1 MNTNLENNTVVK
13 SKTSKKKKKAKAKK
27 RRVIILSL
35 IAALLM
41 ISIGGVFYVK
51 TTVDNY
57 ESVIYP
63 GMKIQGIDLSGK
75 TKEEAL
81 KLIEEKYK
89 KSVEQKKLIMTAGDK
104 SYVVNYADMKL
115 SFNLDDTVKSVF
127 EEGKDKGVMEKF
139 KMIRNAEEKDHQLKF
154 TYDNKIIE
162 NKIKTMESELNKN
175 KVNAKITKAGDGFDI
190 TPEQTGM
197 KLDSKSLQEEITKA
211 IASSKETEAEVK
223 VKAKLVEDKPT
234 ITKAEL
240 EKINSKISGF
250 STGYPNSTYERAT
263 NIEISTNTINGTLL
277 MPGDSFSFNT
287 IVGDTTPDKGYLEGV
302 VIVGDK
308 FEKDYGGGVCQVST
322 TLHNAVLR
330 AGMLPDSRLNHN
342 LAVGYVEKGLDAAI
356 AYGWL
361 DYVFTNNTKYP
372 MYLEGYAGNAS
383 VGFNIYSNSALLTG
397 KTYEFYSETYE
408 TIPFETKVE
417 EDPTLEEGTEVVTQY
432 GAQGYKAKAYRVT
445 YDNGVEIARELMNND
460 TYQSAPQ
467 IVKRGTKKAEA
478 AKPSKPDENKDKEKD
493 KEKDKNKPNENNN
506 AQSNDN

>member
-13 SKTSKKKKKAKAKK
+13 SRTSKKKKKAKAKK
-27 RRVIILSL
+27 RRVIIISL

-115 SFNLDDTVKSVF
+115 NFNLEDTVKSVF

-139 KMIRNAEEKDHQLKF
+139 KMIKNPTEKDHQLKF

-175 KVNAKITKAGDGFDI
+175 KVNAKIAKAGDGFDI

-240 EKINSKISGF
+240 EKINTKISDF
-250 STGYPNSTYERAT
+250 STSYENSTQARAV

-277 MPGDSFSFNT
+277 MPGDSVSFNT

-302 VIVGDK
+302 VIIGDK

-330 AGMLPDSRLNHN
+330 AGILPDSRLNHN
-342 LAVGYVEKGLDAAI
+342 LPVGYVEKGLDAAI

-372 MYLEGYAGNAS
+372 MYIEGYAGNSS

-397 KTYEFYSETYE
+397 KRYEFYSETYA
-408 TIPFETKVE
+408 TTPFETKVE
-417 EDPTLEEGTEVVTQY
+417 EDSTLEEGTEVIQQY
-432 GAQGYKAKAYRVT
+432 GMEGYKVKAYRVI
-445 YDNGVEIARELMNND
+445 YQNDVEISRELMNND
-460 TYQSAPQ
+460 TYAPTPQ

-493 KEKDKNKPNENNN
+493 KEKEKEKDKNKPN
-506 AQSNDN
+506 